1 MPRRRRRDP
10 AAEILEDVVDL
21 GVDAV
26 FDRFGEAW
34 RSFRSQQRQALP
46 EETLRQQFRCAGC
59 HRDFAVAEVEM
70 VHPSNGF
77 ALCKPCFA
85 FLWDAGKAKVKAFG
99 QRAARQQQARSDGSG
114 NDSQRHASPPPPS
127 PAGKPP
133 WEVLGCREDASAEDV
148 KKAYRKQAMLWHP
161 DRVPATA
168 PADEHLRAK
177 AMFDEV
183 QRAYRA
189 MMSVRSAPEAP

>member
-10 AAEILEDVVDL
+10 AAEIIEDVVDL
-21 GVDAV
+21 GVDVV

-34 RSFRSQQRQALP
+34 RNFRNQRQQALS
-46 EETLRQQFRCAGC
+46 EETLRQKFRCAGC
-59 HRDFAVAEVEM
+59 HRDFPVAEVEM

-77 ALCKPCFA
+77 GLCKSCFA
-85 FLWDAGKAKVKAFG
+85 FLWEAGRAKIKAFS
-99 QRAARQQQARSDGSG
+99 QRAARQEQARASGRAREQQAARPEPTG
-114 NDSQRHASPPPPS
+114 R
-127 PAGKPP
+127 PP

-148 KKAYRKQAMLWHP
+148 KKAYRKQAMMWHP

-177 AMFDEV
+177 ANFDEV